1 MPAPPRRAPVLHLAP
16 TLALAP
22 VLVGALALGAC
33 WGTEHTRTIRGPGS
47 EAPGRLVTLAPNLTE
62 IAFALGVGDRVVG
75 VGDYA
80 VWPPEVRELPRL
92 GGLVDPNLERLLTL
106 EPDLVMV
113 LPSQAEVVRRL
124 EAVGIE
130 TLVLPVETVDDLVAA
145 IGAMGARC
153 GAGEAARELASRLR
167 RELAPRPVPGAPETA
182 LVVNRPPGRTE
193 GLLVAGPRT
202 WYHELLDRLGAP
214 NAFGDAPLRYP
225 QVGLEELLARA
236 PGTLIELRPEP
247 ASDDLRRRLVADW
260 SRFPN
265 LPATAGGHVYVIG
278 GDWALSLGPRVPRLY
293 RALEEAVR
301 AAAEGP

>member
-1 MPAPPRRAPVLHLAP
+1 MPVPPRPAPAP
-16 TLALAP
+16 TPGPALL
-22 VLVGALALGAC
+22 LVGALALGAC
-33 WGTEHTRTIRGPGS
+33 LGSERTETTRGPDP
-47 EAPGRLVTLAPNLTE
+47 EAPRRLVTLAPNLTE

-80 VWPPEVRELPRL
+80 EWPPEVRELPRL
-92 GGLVDPNLERLLTL
+92 GGLVDPNLERLLAL

-124 EAVGIE
+124 EAVGTE
-130 TLVLPVETVDDLVAA
+130 ALVLPVETLEDLVAA
-145 IGAMGARC
+145 VLAMGARC
-153 GAGEAARELASRLR
+153 GAGEAARALAGSLR
-167 RELAPRPVPGAPETA
+167 RDLAPRPVAGAPETV

-236 PGTLIELRPEP
+236 PGALIELRPEP
-247 ASDDLRRRLVADW
+247 ASDALRRRLEADW
-260 SRFPN
+260 ARFPN
-265 LPATAGGHVYVIG
+265 LPAAADGSVYVIG

-293 RALEEAVR
+293 RALEEAVL